1 MLWEKEVFRWTNL
14 VFYNLCEDQLPSV
27 LYVANYEGANDL
39 LKNKIMAF
47 VKTHKT
53 VNHKDL

>member
-1 MLWEKEVFRWTNL
+1 M
-14 VFYNLCEDQLPSV
+14 FYNPCLDQLPSV
-27 LYVANYEGANDL
+27 LLSMLLTMKAANDL

-53 VNHKDL
+53 AHHKQR